1 METILELNN
10 LTKSFGK
17 RRIIDGI
24 SLKINSGE
32 VVGFLGPNGSGK
44 TTTIKLITGLLFPDS
59 GDVKICGY
67 DLKSNFEEAVANL
80 GAIVEN
86 PDMYKQF
93 SGRLNLEM
101 AARIHGGISG
111 SRIEEVIDIVG
122 LRARIDDKVK
132 KYSLGMKQRLGVALA
147 ILNKPRLLIFDEPT
161 NGLDPKGIK
170 EFREIVKNA
179 AHKDGAAVFVS
190 SHMMSEMQL
199 MCDRVA
205 IVERGRLIGMEDV
218 AAVVDGAES
227 TYYKIIV
234 SDAVAAEN
242 IINVDLGDVIK
253 EVSGSPIANGSAAS
267 ITFAVTVDGV
277 PGLVRRLTE
286 SGVGIYA
293 VQPVGS
299 SLEDAFI
306 NITGGSGIE

>member
-93 SGRLNLEM
+93 SGRRNLEM

-205 IVERGRLIGMEDV
+205 IVEHGRLIGMEFRV
-218 AAVVDGAES
+218 
-227 TYYKIIV
+227 
-234 SDAVAAEN
+234 
-242 IINVDLGDVIK
+242 L
-253 EVSGSPIANGSAAS
+253 
-267 ITFAVTVDGV
+267 
-277 PGLVRRLTE
+277 RLQTE
-286 SGVGIYA
+286 A
-293 VQPVGS
+293 P
-299 SLEDAFI
+299 LR
-306 NITGGSGIE
+306 

>member
-10 LTKSFGK
+10 LTKSVGK

-93 SGRLNLEM
+93 SGRRNLEM
-101 AARIHGGISG
+101 AARIHGGIPY

-132 KYSLGMKQRLGVALA
+132 K
-147 ILNKPRLLIFDEPT
+147 
-161 NGLDPKGIK
+161 
-170 EFREIVKNA
+170 
-179 AHKDGAAVFVS
+179 
-190 SHMMSEMQL
+190 
-199 MCDRVA
+199 
-205 IVERGRLIGMEDV
+205 
-218 AAVVDGAES
+218 
-227 TYYKIIV
+227 
-234 SDAVAAEN
+234 
-242 IINVDLGDVIK
+242 
-253 EVSGSPIANGSAAS
+253 
-267 ITFAVTVDGV
+267 
-277 PGLVRRLTE
+277 
-286 SGVGIYA
+286 
-293 VQPVGS
+293 
-299 SLEDAFI
+299 
-306 NITGGSGIE
+306 

>member
-93 SGRLNLEM
+93 SGRRNLEM

-205 IVERGRLIGMEDV
+205 IVEHGRLIGMEDV

-242 IINVDLGDVIK
+242 IINVDFGNVIK